1 MPEDSFFNLQLEVHM
16 SRKAV
21 AEKFL
26 DEVYDITVS
35 GRHVQ
40 VTEGMEKYAI
50 DKISKIEKHFTRVIN
65 VVVEMD
71 IQKLLHRVDIV
82 MRVDSIVI
90 RSSATT
96 DNMYASIDKA
106 VDKLKAQLRRYK
118 QRIQDH
124 QVKKNNSVDIK
135 VQVVAPEIELDI
147 VNDEILSENAAQ
159 LIENYTPHEIV
170 SEESRP
176 LKTLNRKEA
185 LMKIE
190 LSGDPFLVFRSEEDR
205 KLKVIYRRKDRN
217 FGIIEPE

>member
-1 MPEDSFFNLQLEVHM
+1 M

-21 AEKFL
+21 AEKFS
-26 DEVYDITVS
+26 DDVYDITVQ

-50 DKISKIEKHFTRVIN
+50 EKISKIEKHFNRVID
-65 VVVEMD
+65 VVIEMD
-71 IQKLLHRVDIV
+71 IQKLQHMVDIV

-90 RSSATT
+90 RSAAST

-124 QVKKNNSVDIK
+124 QVKRNNSIDIK
-135 VQVVAPEIELDI
+135 VQVIAPEELDI

-159 LIENYTPHEIV
+159 LIENYAPHEIV

-185 LMKIE
+185 TMKME

-205 KLKVIYRRKDRN
+205 KLKVIYRRNDRN

>member
-1 MPEDSFFNLQLEVHM
+1 M

-26 DEVYDITVS
+26 DEVYDITVC

-50 DKISKIEKHFTRVIN
+50 DKISKIEKHFTRVID

-71 IQKLLHRVDIV
+71 IQKLLHRVDIS
-82 MRVDSIVI
+82 MKVDSIVI

-96 DNMYASIDKA
+96 DNMYASIDRA

-124 QVKKNNSVDIK
+124 QVKGNNSVDIK

-147 VNDEILSENAAQ
+147 VNDEILSENASQ
-159 LIENYTPHEIV
+159 LIEKYAPHEIV

-190 LSGDPFLVFRSEEDR
+190 LSGDPFLVFRSEEDQ

>member
-1 MPEDSFFNLQLEVHM
+1 M

-21 AEKFL
+21 AEKFS

-50 DKISKIEKHFTRVIN
+50 DKISKIERHFNRVID

-71 IQKLLHRVDIV
+71 IQKLVHKVDIV
-82 MRVDSIVI
+82 MKVDSIVI
-90 RSSATT
+90 RSSAST

-124 QVKKNNSVDIK
+124 HSKKNNSVDVK
-135 VQVVAPEIELDI
+135 VQIVAPELEIDV

-159 LIENYTPHEIV
+159 LIENYTPHQIV

-176 LKTLNRKEA
+176 LKTLNRKDA
-185 LMKIE
+185 IMKIE

-205 KLKVIYRRKDRN
+205 KLKVIYRRKDNN

>member
-1 MPEDSFFNLQLEVHM
+1 MQLEVPM

-21 AEKFL
+21 AEKFS
-26 DEVYDITVS
+26 DDVYDITVS

-50 DKISKIEKHFTRVIN
+50 EKISKIEKHFNRVID
-65 VVVEMD
+65 VEVEMD
-71 IQKLLHRVDIV
+71 IQKLVHRVDIV
-82 MRVDSIVI
+82 MKVDSIVI
-90 RSSATT
+90 RSSAST

-124 QVKKNNSVDIK
+124 QVKRNNSVDIR
-135 VQVVAPEIELDI
+135 VQIVAPEIDLAV
-147 VNDEILSENAAQ
+147 VNDEIISENAAQ
-159 LIENYTPHEIV
+159 LIENYRPHEIV
-170 SEESRP
+170 SEETRP

-185 LMKIE
+185 IMKIE
-190 LSGDPFLVFRSEEDR
+190 LSGDPFLVFRSEEDQ
-205 KLKVIYRRKDRN
+205 KLKVIYRRKDSN

>member
-1 MPEDSFFNLQLEVHM
+1 MPEGSFFNLQLEVHM

-21 AEKFL
+21 AEKFS
-26 DEVYDITVS
+26 DDVYDITVS
-35 GRHVQ
+35 GRHIQ

-50 DKISKIEKHFTRVIN
+50 EKISKIEKHFNRVID
-65 VVVEMD
+65 VAVEMD

-82 MRVDSIVI
+82 MKVDSIVI

-124 QVKKNNSVDIK
+124 QVKRNNSVDIK
-135 VQVVAPEIELDI
+135 VQVIAPEELDI

-159 LIENYTPHEIV
+159 LIENYAPHEIV

-185 LMKIE
+185 IMKIE